1 MNSVIRFAAALA
13 FVALGGLVLSPPSL
27 SKPTDGQHL
36 NRGKHQNFG
45 QDACPRGRK
54 ILNVNYKIANSLDSG
69 TGQNDYGKPWWAY
82 LDYVLQV
89 QVVQTGPNE
98 FCVRVKNQGSFE
110 SVGGDGPG
118 CANDGNCGTAAGR
131 LEPGVVGTF
140 QGGYS
145 GTFEGTFAPN
155 GQKTKGNLGKFDHGC
170 DAATGSCNGAGV
182 TRWLGLYF
190 TGVTNN
196 NIFASWG
203 WVYHAGN
210 NGSWINSSSGN
221 FGNITGD

>member
-89 QVVQTGPNE
+89 QVVQTRHDRFKPARDSG
-98 FCVRVKNQGSFE
+98 R
-110 SVGGDGPG
+110 GGR
-118 CANDGNCGTAAGR
+118 ALNA
-131 LEPGVVGTF
+131 V
-140 QGGYS
+140 Q
-145 GTFEGTFAPN
+145 
-155 GQKTKGNLGKFDHGC
+155 
-170 DAATGSCNGAGV
+170 
-182 TRWLGLYF
+182 
-190 TGVTNN
+190 
-196 NIFASWG
+196 
-203 WVYHAGN
+203 
-210 NGSWINSSSGN
+210 
-221 FGNITGD
+221 